1 MAKTITSVYIQDTS
15 IDLLVMKDQVIDKW
29 ASMPLE
35 PGLVNQ
41 GQIINEEEVT
51 RRITELLKLESV
63 TTKRVI
69 VGLSGLNSVFRI
81 VTLPELPDAILTEAV
96 RHEASRMLPVSID
109 EVYLTYQ
116 RIPSPTG
123 ETKVFLA
130 ATPRTMIDSLLTVIN
145 KTGLDPYLIDLAPL
159 SLSRVPDLP
168 DQPRCIIVDAR
179 SDHLSIVIMAERLP
193 QVIRSLPLPSD
204 TEDFADNLATI
215 SEELGRTITFYNSMH
230 LEAPL
235 DDAVPIFIGS
245 KLADYQ
251 EEWPSLLGR
260 LENPISLVPLSIEV
274 PEGFNHNDFLVNIG
288 LTFKEL
294 ITVKEDSNVSIINM
308 NILPQVLQPTPVPW
322 AKILIPV
329 GAVVGIGG
337 LAFLG
342 LVLLQ
347 NAMDRTLELSTELT
361 ITNRNITQV
370 EGEIDTLGGQIEQ
383 TEAAIQPLEGVA
395 IVFDSTYILINE
407 ERNDL
412 NGDVSPVVSLAK
424 GEVRLESIVH
434 NGLTVNITGFS
445 SNEDSIFRYTR
456 YLRGS
461 GRFQE
466 ADIEH
471 IAQNLEEE
479 NEEKRFQ
486 FVLRLLN

>member
-1 MAKTITSVYIQDTS
+1 MAKTITSIYIQDTS
-15 IDLLVMKDQVIDKW
+15 IDLLVMKDQVVDKW

-35 PGLVNQ
+35 PGLINQ
-41 GQIINEEEVT
+41 GQIVDEEGVT
-51 RRITELLKLESV
+51 NKITELLKLEGV
-63 TTKRVI
+63 TVKRVI

-116 RIPSPTG
+116 RIPSSTG
-123 ETKVFLA
+123 ETRVFLA
-130 ATPRTMIDSLLTVIN
+130 ATPRSMIDSLLTVIN
-145 KTGLDPYLIDLAPL
+145 KAGLDPYLVDLAPL
-159 SLSRVPDLP
+159 ALSRVPDLP

-193 QVIRSLPLPSD
+193 QVIRSLPLLTD

-215 SEELGRTITFYNSMH
+215 SEELSRTVTFYNSMH
-230 LEAPL
+230 LESPL
-235 DDAVPIFIGS
+235 DDLVPVFVGS

-251 EEWPSLLGR
+251 EEWPNLLSR
-260 LENPISLVPLSIEV
+260 LENPVSLVPLPIEV
-274 PEGFNHNDFLVNIG
+274 PEGFNYNNFLVNIG

-294 ITVKEDSNVSIINM
+294 IAVKEDSNVSIINM

-322 AKILIPV
+322 AKILVPV
-329 GAVVGIGG
+329 GAVVVIGA

-342 LVLLQ
+342 FVLLQ
-347 NAMDRTLELSTELT
+347 NAMDRTLELNDELS
-361 ITNRNITQV
+361 ITTRNITQV
-370 EGEIDTLGGQIEQ
+370 EGDIDTLGSQITQ
-383 TEAAIQPLEGVA
+383 TEALVQPLEGLA
-395 IVFDSTYILINE
+395 IVFDNTYTMINE
-407 ERNDL
+407 ERNDI

-424 GEVRLESIVH
+424 GEVRLQNIEHDS
-434 NGLTVNITGFS
+434 LTVTVRGFS
-445 SNEDSIFRYTR
+445 SDEDSIFRYAR

-461 GRFQE
+461 GRFAE

-471 IAQNLEEE
+471 ITQDLEEE